1 MKKLKI
7 ALVFAVFVI
16 AATMAAQAQQG
27 IQVFVPGNTNGAFG
41 NPIDIAVPLVPAIT
55 VSEPGTIT
63 VTYVSG
69 TVTVAPDF
77 EVGPNGKLFD
87 CGRTN
92 QQLALEEARGIAGVK
107 CKAGALIG
115 VFVPASRVNH
125 SGFTAVDGT
134 KNLARVGIMPGGLFF
149 IGTGNTL
156 DVTKAGTLFLGIN
169 DTGVADNGG
178 GFTVEVTGP

>member
-1 MKKLKI
+1 MKRGKTVI
-7 ALVFAVFVI
+7 VFVLF
-16 AATMAAQAQQG
+16 AAAVAVAASAQTT
-27 IQVFVPGNTNGAFG
+27 VFVAGNTNGAFG
-41 NPIDIAVPLVPAIT
+41 NPIDLVVPLVPAIT
-55 VSEPGTIT
+55 VSGPATIT

-69 TVTVAPDF
+69 TVSVGPDLR

-87 CGRTN
+87 CGRTK

-115 VFVPASRVNH
+115 VFVPAWRVNH

-134 KNLARVGIMPGGLFF
+134 KNAASVGIMPGGLFF
-149 IGTGNTL
+149 VGTGKTF
-156 DVTKAGTLFLGIN
+156 DVTQAGTLFLGIN
-169 DTGVADNGG
+169 DTGVGDNTG